1 MHVID
6 ENGASALC
14 VSSARSMTPALS
26 SGRTPDEGG
35 AETCG
40 IEVRTDENREACR
53 VVEGVR
59 VAVGAGDIPGAT
71 TMDLTLG
78 KSSEQDTLADEPGD
92 QAGNLGRAHG
102 EVCGPVRHSASL
114 PFSPTHAPPRVEHRE
129 SQGSDCSAPV
139 GAEGSEAAG
148 TVTSAASSAAAG
160 EAIGTT
166 DKAFEAGV
174 PTTAPE
180 PGTALDCKRRRLSR
194 AENFEGVPTG
204 SHGFEEKGVKAPPGP
219 RRRGYL
225 RALLPHVRFLQAA
238 FRRTTARWP
247 GCWCAGGLSGRLW
260 LRPVVHFAC
269 SGSCRSGQ
277 RVVSALRQLTAT
289 AELGSHA
296 RGSGGVL
303 RARGAHG
310 GNQALRWS
318 RSRRGP
324 CSSTGLLAAFWLR
337 DVLRG

>member
-40 IEVRTDENREACR
+40 IEVRTDENREARR

-114 PFSPTHAPPRVEHRE
+114 PFSITLGERLGAKTPRV
-129 SQGSDCSAPV
+129 S
-139 GAEGSEAAG
+139 
-148 TVTSAASSAAAG
+148 
-160 EAIGTT
+160 
-166 DKAFEAGV
+166 
-174 PTTAPE
+174 
-180 PGTALDCKRRRLSR
+180 RLSY
-194 AENFEGVPTG
+194 T
-204 SHGFEEKGVKAPPGP
+204 
-219 RRRGYL
+219 
-225 RALLPHVRFLQAA
+225 
-238 FRRTTARWP
+238 
-247 GCWCAGGLSGRLW
+247 
-260 LRPVVHFAC
+260 VHAV
-269 SGSCRSGQ
+269 SGSTGAPDSLREPPLPAERHHCHG
-277 RVVSALRQLTAT
+277 RV
-289 AELGSHA
+289 A
-296 RGSGGVL
+296 RAQPS
-303 RARGAHG
+303 
-310 GNQALRWS
+310 Q
-318 RSRRGP
+318 
-324 CSSTGLLAAFWLR
+324 
-337 DVLRG
+337 